1 MAPASQYV
9 TPQWIVTNNRALE
22 RNINIIAEL
31 NNELVKIH
39 PRSQQLVTIINDL
52 RNLGNV
58 ESNKVRHPV
67 APAIPELVYL
77 NPDTANPNIKAEPRY
92 RTARQAL
99 IDSRPTSPVPRS

>member
-52 RNLGNV
+52 RNL
-58 ESNKVRHPV
+58 
-67 APAIPELVYL
+67 
-77 NPDTANPNIKAEPRY
+77 
-92 RTARQAL
+92 
-99 IDSRPTSPVPRS
+99 